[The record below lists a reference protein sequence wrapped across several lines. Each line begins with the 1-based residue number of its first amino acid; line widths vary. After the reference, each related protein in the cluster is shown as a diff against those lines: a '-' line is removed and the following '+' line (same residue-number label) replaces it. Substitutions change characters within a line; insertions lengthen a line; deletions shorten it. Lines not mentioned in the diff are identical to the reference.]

1 MNDDPRPHSA
11 DERAEDHSEVVL
23 TTLSGEGAAEHAER
37 NETPTEQVAR
47 LQQTQQLFGFTEPDD
62 EDG

>member
-1 MNDDPRPHSA
+1 MNDDPRPEQA
-11 DERAEDHSEVVL
+11 EERSEVVL
-23 TTLSGEGAAEHAER
+23 TTVPDDKNPDDER

-47 LQQTQQLFGFTEPDD
+47 LQQTQQLFGFTEPDN